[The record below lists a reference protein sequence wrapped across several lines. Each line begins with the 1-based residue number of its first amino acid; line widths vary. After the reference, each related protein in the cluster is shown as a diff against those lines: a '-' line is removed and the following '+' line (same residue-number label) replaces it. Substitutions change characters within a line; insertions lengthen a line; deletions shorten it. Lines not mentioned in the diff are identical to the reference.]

1 MLQKFVKRHPS
12 ALSGAVLHGTEGGF
26 KPVALRAVAA
36 AVRSSEMPR
45 KPGHKDVPPFLR
57 ESGLSN

>member
-1 MLQKFVKRHPS
+1 MLQKFDKRRPS

-36 AVRSSEMPR
+36 AMRLSEIPR
-45 KPGHKDVPPFLR
+45 KPGHKDGPAVLR
-57 ESGLSN
+57 ESALSN